1 MSSARMDSTMAEKVF
16 KLSFRILAT
25 LPIGHGPRHFS
36 GLWDAKAAG
45 DLEMRHPI
53 LPNRALGSDIRIG

>member
-1 MSSARMDSTMAEKVF
+1 MYSTMAEKVF

-25 LPIGHGPRHFS
+25 LLIGHGPRYFS

-53 LPNRALGSDIRIG
+53 LPNRALGSDIRIE